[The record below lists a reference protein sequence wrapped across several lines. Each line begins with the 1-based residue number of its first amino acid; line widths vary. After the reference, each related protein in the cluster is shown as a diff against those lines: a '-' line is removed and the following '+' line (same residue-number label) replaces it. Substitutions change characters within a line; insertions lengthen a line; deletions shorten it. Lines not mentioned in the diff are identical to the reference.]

1 MTPTP
6 DQQDVRYAHAVV
18 DEICTRVGPGMPGT
32 DQERDRA
39 DIIRREL
46 AAHLGDD
53 HVAVEPFAVAPW
65 AWLASYPICAVLIA
79 LAAASNLAAG
89 YLASTSLAILGL
101 VLAIAAPALFI
112 LEFVC
117 GRELLDRLFAQRS
130 SENVIGTLPA
140 NGAPHRLL
148 IISGHHDSAPE
159 NRWFTTLGYASFALA
174 LLAVLAFAVTLTFT
188 AVQATGF
195 IVGSPPIIAA
205 GTLAPWL
212 IAVVLIPGIIYGL
225 GFNRGRKGG
234 GTVPGA
240 IDDLSGC
247 GVTVALCRFLVQHP
261 ELVPPNTEVRFLS
274 FGSEEAGLRG
284 SRRYVERH
292 LDELRKLDTHVL
304 DLEMI
309 AHPTIGILRSDRNGL
324 VLHAP
329 ATVASAVAAAQ
340 RAHVPYEVRSAYL
353 GVGTDAAS
361 FSDAGLAAT
370 TLMPFD
376 APRQLVELY
385 HQPADRPEALDPVA
399 LHNALAVAAE
409 WVHARGD

>member
-1 MTPTP
+1 MSPLP
-6 DQQDVRYAHAVV
+6 SPEDARYAYTIV
-18 DEICTRVGPGMPGT
+18 DEICARVGPGMPGT
-32 DQERDRA
+32 RQERERA

-46 AAHLGDD
+46 ATHLGAEN
-53 HVAVEPFAVAPW
+53 VVVEPFRASPW
-65 AWLASYPICAVLIA
+65 AWLATYPICALLIA
-79 LAAASNLAAG
+79 FAATCNVVAG
-89 YLASTSLAILGL
+89 YTGST
-101 VLAIAAPALFI
+101 VLAIVGLLAAIASPALFI
-112 LEFVC
+112 IEFVV
-117 GRELLDRLFAQRS
+117 GSELLDRLFAQRE

-140 NGAPHRLL
+140 TDAPRRLL
-148 IISGHHDSAPE
+148 IVSGHHDSAPE
-159 NRWFTTLGYASFALA
+159 NTWFATLGYASFALG
-174 LLAVLAFAVTLTFT
+174 LLAALAFAFTLTFN

-195 IVGSPPIIAA
+195 VIGSPTTIAA
-205 GTLAPWL
+205 GTLAPWV
-212 IAVVLIPGIIYGL
+212 IAVVLVPGVVYGL
-225 GFNRGRKGG
+225 GFNRGRAGG

-247 GVTVALCRFLVQHP
+247 GVTIALCRFLVEHR
-261 ELVPPNTEVRFLS
+261 ELVPPDTEIRFVS

-284 SRRYVERH
+284 SRRYVARH
-292 LDELRKLDTHVL
+292 HDELHHLDTHVL

-324 VLHAP
+324 VRNDP
-329 ATVASAVAAAQ
+329 RIVASAVAAAQ

-385 HQPADRPEALDPVA
+385 HQPTDRPEALDPVA

-409 WVHARGD
+409 WIHARGE